1 MTPDEKTKLENI
13 TLPDLTWDP
22 DDEDSTEEDD
32 PDLVELKRPN
42 LSFDTRACLDE
53 MWLCG
58 ACDYKDEVALI
69 LSSPATARQKIYV
82 IVCGLMPYEA
92 DPDDCNSDDELE
104 LRRLHDWL
112 FDYYDMYREDG
123 LLADQVEDIEHEL
136 YTKLIQP
143 LTDRMEQQGW
153 LKCDEITLADCISR
167 HNSWFIGD
175 NCFDNAYDPTPN
187 RGTAFIHTLRW
198 LYGRNDWEI

>member
-1 MTPDEKTKLENI
+1 MSEETKLENI
-13 TLPDLTWDP
+13 MLPDLDWDP
-22 DDEDSTEEDD
+22 DDEDCTEEKED
-32 PDLVELKRPN
+32 PDWVEHDRPS

-69 LSSPATARQKIYV
+69 LSSPATSRQKTYA

-92 DPDDCNSDDELE
+92 DPDDCDSDDELE

-112 FDYYDMYREDG
+112 FDYYGWDKEDD
-123 LLADQVEDIEHEL
+123 LRNDQVENIEHEL
-136 YTKLIQP
+136 YEKLIQS

-153 LKCDEITLADCISR
+153 LQRSEITLADCISR
-167 HNSWFIGD
+167 HNSWFVGCSCLEVP
-175 NCFDNAYDPTPN
+175 NQTPYSSDF
-187 RGTAFIHTLRW
+187 AFIHTLRW